1 MGISVNMYTFSKYA
15 NSTEQPA
22 GAGTSFDCVL
32 KDTSGVINPTI
43 ALKLDMSF
51 NVSAY
56 NYAYIPDFE
65 RYYFVREWT
74 WERGLWVAS
83 LDVDVLATYKA
94 QIGVST
100 QYVLRSS
107 LASNG
112 KILDTIYPTTS
123 DITHQRVAVE
133 LPWKVH
139 LEDGYY
145 VVGIIGDA
153 NNTLGAVNYY
163 AFTQSEM
170 NDFNKALMA
179 SADWLNVPTEEIS
192 TELLKA
198 LYNPYQY
205 VVSALWF
212 PRVIPLTEA
221 PAVASINFGWWSIT
235 VKCRKL
241 KATATSFS
249 GSINIPKHP
258 QSAAR
263 GEYLNLSPYSR
274 YTLNFTPFGSFP
286 LDTTKLSGTS
296 ILNYTVLIDYISGTG
311 RLNIAPQFPDGNSP
325 IIESV
330 EGMCSVPIQLAQI
343 ARDYIG
349 TTATAIAS
357 VGDVVQSAV
366 TGNIG
371 GAISNFASGI
381 DSTLKAAAPQLRTS
395 GGNGNISNFITAPQ
409 LYCQFFNLVQEYNE
423 KLGRPL
429 CEARVIN
436 TIPGYIMCMDAD
448 VKTASTQT
456 ENERIKEY
464 LEGGFYYG

>member
-107 LASNG
+107 FASNG

-123 DITHQRVAVE
+123 DITHQRVAGE
-133 LPWKVH
+133 LPWKTH

-163 AFTQSEM
+163 AFRQSEM
-170 NDFNKALMA
+170 NAFNKALMA

-212 PRVIPLTEA
+212 PIVIPLTEA
-221 PAVASINFGWWSIT
+221 PAVASINLGWWSIT

-274 YTLNFTPFGSFP
+274 YTLNFSPFGSFP

-357 VGDVVQSAV
+357 VGDAVQSAV

-395 GGNGNISNFITAPQ
+395 GGNGNTSNFIMAPQ

-464 LEGGFYYG
+464 MEGGFYYG

>member
-83 LDVDVLATYKA
+83 LDVDVLATYKT

-133 LPWKVH
+133 LPWKIH

-170 NDFNKALMA
+170 NAFNKALMA

-221 PAVASINFGWWSIT
+221 PAVASINFGWWNIT

-258 QSAAR
+258 QAATR
-263 GEYLNLSPYSR
+263 GEYLNLSPYSK

>member
-1 MGISVNMYTFSKYA
+1 MYTFSKYA
-15 NSTEQPA
+15 NSTEQPS

-133 LPWKVH
+133 LPWKIH

-170 NDFNKALMA
+170 NAFNKALMA

-258 QSAAR
+258 QAATR
-263 GEYLNLSPYSR
+263 GEYLNLSPYSK

-311 RLNIAPQFPDGNSP
+311 RLNIAPQLSL
-325 IIESV
+325 IH
-330 EGMCSVPIQLAQI
+330 
-343 ARDYIG
+343 
-349 TTATAIAS
+349 
-357 VGDVVQSAV
+357 
-366 TGNIG
+366 
-371 GAISNFASGI
+371 ISEP
-381 DSTLKAAAPQLRTS
+381 TRH
-395 GGNGNISNFITAPQ
+395 
-409 LYCQFFNLVQEYNE
+409 
-423 KLGRPL
+423 
-429 CEARVIN
+429 
-436 TIPGYIMCMDAD
+436 
-448 VKTASTQT
+448 
-456 ENERIKEY
+456 
-464 LEGGFYYG
+464 

>member
-83 LDVDVLATYKA
+83 LDVDVLATYKT

-133 LPWKVH
+133 LPWKIH

-145 VVGIIGDA
+145 VVGVIGDA

-170 NDFNKALMA
+170 NAFNKALMA

-221 PAVASINFGWWSIT
+221 PAVASINFGWWNIT

-258 QSAAR
+258 QAATR
-263 GEYLNLSPYSR
+263 GEYLNLSPYSK

>member
-74 WERGLWVAS
+74 WERGLWIAS

-123 DITHQRVAVE
+123 DVTHQRVAVE
-133 LPWKVH
+133 LPWKIH

-170 NDFNKALMA
+170 NAFNKALMS

-258 QSAAR
+258 QAATR

-464 LEGGFYYG
+464 MEGGFYYG

>member
-1 MGISVNMYTFSKYA
+1 MGISVNMYSFSKYA
-15 NSTEQPA
+15 NSTERPS
-22 GAGTSFDCVL
+22 GGSTSFDCIL
-32 KDTSGVINPTI
+32 KDSSGVIAPTI
-43 ALKLDMSF
+43 ALRLDMSF
-51 NVSAY
+51 NVSEY
-56 NYAYIPDFE
+56 NYAYIPDFG
-65 RYYFVREWT
+65 RYYFIREWT
-74 WERGLWVAS
+74 WERGLWIAN
-83 LDVDVLATYKA
+83 LAVDVLATYKDN
-94 QIGVST
+94 IGAST
-100 QYVLRSS
+100 QYVLRCSA
-107 LASNG
+107 ASNG

-145 VVGIIGDA
+145 IVGIIGDA

-163 AFTQSEM
+163 AFTQEEM
-170 NDFNKALMA
+170 NEFNRVLMA

-212 PRVIPLTEA
+212 PLVIPLTEA
-221 PAVASINFGWWSIT
+221 PAVSSINFGWWSLN
-235 VKCRKL
+235 VKCRRL
-241 KATATSFS
+241 RATATSFS

-258 QSAAR
+258 QATTR
-263 GEYLNLSPYSR
+263 GEYLNLAPYSR
-274 YTLNFTPFGSFP
+274 YSLYFSPFGTFP
-286 LDTTKLSGTS
+286 LDTTKIAGATS
-296 ILNYTVLIDYISGTG
+296 LAYTVLIDYISGTG
-311 RLNIAPQFPDGNSP
+311 RLNIAPQYPDGNSP

-349 TTATAIAS
+349 TTATA
-357 VGDVVQSAV
+357 VSAV
-366 TGNIG
+366 GSVAQDLATGDFG

-395 GGNGNISNFITAPQ
+395 GGNGNTSNFITAPQ
-409 LYCQFFNLVQEYNE
+409 LYCQFFNLVAEYNA

-429 CEARVIN
+429 CEARQIS

-448 VKTASTQT
+448 VQTNSTQT
-456 ENERIKEY
+456 ENESIKSY
-464 LEGGFYYG
+464 MEGGFYYG

>member
-15 NSTEQPA
+15 NSTGQPA

-56 NYAYIPDFE
+56 NYAYIPDFK

-133 LPWKVH
+133 LPWKTH

-212 PRVIPLTEA
+212 PIVIPLTEA

-357 VGDVVQSAV
+357 AGDVVQSAV

-395 GGNGNISNFITAPQ
+395 GGNGNTSNFITAPQ

>member
-74 WERGLWVAS
+74 WERGLWIAS

-133 LPWKVH
+133 LPWKIH

-170 NDFNKALMA
+170 NAFNKALMA

-205 VVSALWF
+205 VVSALWVF
-212 PRVIPLTEA
+212 RN
-221 PAVASINFGWWSIT
+221 IN
-235 VKCRKL
+235 R
-241 KATATSFS
+241 TAE
-249 GSINIPKHP
+249 
-258 QSAAR
+258 R
-263 GEYLNLSPYSR
+263 CSR
-274 YTLNFTPFGSFP
+274 RF
-286 LDTTKLSGTS
+286 
-296 ILNYTVLIDYISGTG
+296 
-311 RLNIAPQFPDGNSP
+311 
-325 IIESV
+325 
-330 EGMCSVPIQLAQI
+330 
-343 ARDYIG
+343 
-349 TTATAIAS
+349 
-357 VGDVVQSAV
+357 
-366 TGNIG
+366 
-371 GAISNFASGI
+371 
-381 DSTLKAAAPQLRTS
+381 
-395 GGNGNISNFITAPQ
+395 
-409 LYCQFFNLVQEYNE
+409 
-423 KLGRPL
+423 
-429 CEARVIN
+429 
-436 TIPGYIMCMDAD
+436 
-448 VKTASTQT
+448 
-456 ENERIKEY
+456 
-464 LEGGFYYG
+464 